1 MVRAWV
7 QRLVARWWPP
17 EEPPEPQTRYGAD
30 LIDRLDVLV
39 TAYCPCGST
48 YLHHLTLVST
58 SECRR
63 CGRTLAIR
71 SLQYLRPRFS
81 DLPDP
86 NVSVGYVVTP
96 ENLRA
101 RTTQGV
107 H

>member
-1 MVRAWV
+1 MLDWLRTLAK
-7 QRLVARWWPP
+7 RWAVP
-17 EEPPEPQTRYGAD
+17 EPPEPQARYGAE

-48 YLHHLTLVST
+48 HLHHLTLVST

-71 SLQYLRPRFS
+71 SLQYLRPHYS

-86 NVSVGYVVTP
+86 EVSVGYVVTP